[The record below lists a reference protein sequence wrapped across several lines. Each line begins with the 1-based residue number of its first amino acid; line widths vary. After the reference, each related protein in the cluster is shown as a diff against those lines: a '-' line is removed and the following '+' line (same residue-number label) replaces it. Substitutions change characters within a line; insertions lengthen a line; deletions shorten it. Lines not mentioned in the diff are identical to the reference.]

1 MNFDLTKFKLLN
13 CYAFLG
19 IPANFPVLQ
28 LLHLKFCPLVIF
40 YFFSIMLEVEKIFV
54 QCNILTNEG
63 IFGNKIKP
71 LLQWIL
77 LMLY

>member
-1 MNFDLTKFKLLN
+1 MNLDLTKFKLLN

-19 IPANFPVLQ
+19 IPKNFPVLQ
-28 LLHLKFCPLVIF
+28 LLRLKFCSLVIF
-40 YFFSIMLEVEKIFV
+40 DFFSMVLEVEKIFV
-54 QCNILTNEG
+54 QCRILTNEG
-63 IFGNKIKP
+63 IFRNKIKL